1 MGVHPNMV
9 GAVPGKSQMNNS
21 GSDKRELFTL
31 KQALEKAFHD
41 VMEVPYHVIMHYN
54 GWDEK
59 FAIDVPIIQLT
70 TLDKNKDAEEKSVN
84 TDDNGNNNQNQ

>member
-1 MGVHPNMV
+1 M
-9 GAVPGKSQMNNS
+9 
-21 GSDKRELFTL
+21 
-31 KQALEKAFHD
+31 
-41 VMEVPYHVIMHYN
+41 IMHYN

-59 FAIDVPIIQLT
+59 FAIDVPIVQLT